1 MQIVGVDSL
10 LHGGFVFALTH
21 EQKPPLGE
29 AGRNHGKN
37 INEAQKA
44 LFFAKSPRADD
55 LLLGVLCGCLLYTSD
70 AADEVDVV

>member
-1 MQIVGVDSL
+1 MGVDSL
-10 LHGGFVFALTH
+10 LYGTLLLTLAY

-44 LFFAKSPRADD
+44 LFFAKSSRADD
-55 LLLGVLCGCLLYTSD
+55 LLLGVVCGVLGQSGEEIGDNRD
-70 AADEVDVV
+70 ARV